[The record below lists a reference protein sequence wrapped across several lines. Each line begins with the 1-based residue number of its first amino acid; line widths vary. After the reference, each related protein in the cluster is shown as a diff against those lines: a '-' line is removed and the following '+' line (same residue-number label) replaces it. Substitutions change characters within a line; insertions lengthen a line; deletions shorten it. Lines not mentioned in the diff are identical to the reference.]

1 MFVILIWLITKAG
14 SAAKRCPQPLT
25 IKLPLLASR
34 VLAASSA
41 VAGTKKKQR
50 HMGGKKIEE
59 IKKEREKKRIEEK
72 RKEKRRGRKKGRG
85 KERRKL
91 RHRRFGKCVG
101 VAAKDKGVLVAPHQV
116 QRNEKGEC

>member
-50 HMGGKKIEE
+50 YMGKKKNRRNKERKRKEE
-59 IKKEREKKRIEEK
+59 NRREKKREEKREEERKGK
-72 RKEKRRGRKKGRG
+72 RKEKTKAQTIREMCRCGCKR
-85 KERRKL
+85 
-91 RHRRFGKCVG
+91 
-101 VAAKDKGVLVAPHQV
+101 
-116 QRNEKGEC
+116 